1 MFECS
6 RQLTKSQLENIENEK
21 EISRRI
27 DMLPKSKSDL
37 PYREKREIV
46 LNELH
51 NSKNYKEIPI
61 DLQNNTIILIDIKQ
75 LREERNA
82 RINQKI
88 SEIKDASLTDIQK
101 LLKVLDELNSS
112 ESFECVQSEEV
123 KERKKSEIKDS
134 QLKESQIIEP
144 PMKWILEEEKEGK
157 IYTKYIVHSMP
168 DISNDSTNDISS
180 EKQGSQVS
188 DPMAEKWIKN
198 KFYDSTSLFENFD
211 KQGDKQESFS
221 NKYMAYE
228 YPNDL
233 KTYNVSISQ
242 FLISNYK
249 LGKISSKVI
258 DQKDYDSKLGLYFCG
273 KDIKEFG
280 KKCSPNEMMCKDCM
294 KKNKEIY
301 HLDHK
306 SLSININGRIC
317 SSAFKDKKFHCCG
330 KFRFG
335 KTVRNCINDDF
346 TCKACKELNQNFEYY
361 NQ

>member
-6 RQLTKSQLENIENEK
+6 RQLTKSLLENIENEK

-61 DLQNNTIILIDIKQ
+61 DLQNNTIILIDIKR

-88 SEIKDASLTDIQK
+88 SEIKDASLTDEQK

-123 KERKKSEIKDS
+123 KEP
-134 QLKESQIIEP
+134 KEPEIIEP
-144 PMKWILEEEKEGK
+144 PMRWILEEEKKSK
-157 IYTKYIVHSMP
+157 IYTKYIVHSMQ

-198 KFYDSTSLFENFD
+198 KLYDSTSLFENLD

>member
-1 MFECS
+1 MFKSS
-6 RQLTKSQLENIENEK
+6 RQLTKSLLENIENEK

-61 DLQNNTIILIDIKQ
+61 DLQNNTIILIDIKR

-88 SEIKDASLTDIQK
+88 SEIKDASLTYGQK

-123 KERKKSEIKDS
+123 
-134 QLKESQIIEP
+134 SQIIEP
-144 PMKWILEEEKEGK
+144 PMKWILEEEKKSK
-157 IYTKYIVHSMP
+157 IYTKYIVHSMQ

-198 KFYDSTSLFENFD
+198 KLYDSTSLFENLD

-330 KFRFG
+330 KFKIG
-335 KTVRNCINDDF
+335 KTVKNCINNDDF
-346 TCKACKELNQNFEYY
+346 TCKACKELNQNFIYY

>member
-6 RQLTKSQLENIENEK
+6 SQLENIENEK

-61 DLQNNTIILIDIKQ
+61 DLQNNTIILIDIKR

-88 SEIKDASLTDIQK
+88 SEIKDASLTYGQK

-123 KERKKSEIKDS
+123 
-134 QLKESQIIEP
+134 SQIIEP
-144 PMKWILEEEKEGK
+144 PMKWILEEEKKSK
-157 IYTKYIVHSMP
+157 IYTKYIVHSMQ

-198 KFYDSTSLFENFD
+198 KLYDSTSLFENLD

-330 KFRFG
+330 KFKIG
-335 KTVRNCINDDF
+335 KTVKNCINNDDF
-346 TCKACKELNQNFEYY
+346 TCKACKELNQNFIYY

>member
-51 NSKNYKEIPI
+51 NSKNYKEIQI
-61 DLQNNTIILIDIKQ
+61 DLQNNTIILIDIKR

-88 SEIKDASLTDIQK
+88 SEIKDASLTYGQK

-123 KERKKSEIKDS
+123 
-134 QLKESQIIEP
+134 SQIIEP
-144 PMKWILEEEKEGK
+144 PMKWILEEEKKSK
-157 IYTKYIVHSMP
+157 IYTKYIVHSMQ

-198 KFYDSTSLFENFD
+198 KLYDSTSLFENLD

-346 TCKACKELNQNFEYY
+346 TCKACKELNQNFQYY

>member
-6 RQLTKSQLENIENEK
+6 RQLTKSLLENIENEK

-61 DLQNNTIILIDIKQ
+61 DLQNNTIILIDIKR

-88 SEIKDASLTDIQK
+88 SEIKDASLTYGQK

-123 KERKKSEIKDS
+123 
-134 QLKESQIIEP
+134 SQIIEP
-144 PMKWILEEEKEGK
+144 PMKWILEEEKKSK
-157 IYTKYIVHSMP
+157 IYTKYIVHSMQ

-198 KFYDSTSLFENFD
+198 KLYDSTSLFENLD

-346 TCKACKELNQNFEYY
+346 TCKACKELNQNFKYY